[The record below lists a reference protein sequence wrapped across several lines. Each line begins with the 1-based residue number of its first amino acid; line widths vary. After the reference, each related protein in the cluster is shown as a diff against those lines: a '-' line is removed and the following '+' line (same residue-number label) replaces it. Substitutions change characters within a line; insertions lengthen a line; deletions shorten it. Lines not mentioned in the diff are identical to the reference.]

1 MKLNPICLF
10 FVLALSNG
18 AVYALSSDQDKLFH
32 IQADSAEIDESTGTS
47 IYRGSVTVDQ
57 GTMHIAADEIEI
69 HTHDSEVIQIIAR
82 MNKNSKQLAHYQQ
95 QPDDDSELIYAK
107 AREINYMI
115 QEEKLHLTGQAKL
128 QQLPNEFEGELLRY
142 DVKRGIVN
150 LRGSITADNNSGR
163 INMTLNPKKH

>member
-1 MKLNPICLF
+1 MKLNPICLS

-18 AVYALSSDQDKLFH
+18 AVYALSSDQDKQFD
-32 IQADSAEIDESTGTS
+32 IQADTAQIDKSTGIS
-47 IYRGSVTVDQ
+47 VYRGRVTVNQ

-69 HTHDSEVIQIIAR
+69 HTHNNEVIQIIAR

>member
-1 MKLNPICLF
+1 MKLNPISLF

-18 AVYALSSDQDKLFH
+18 ALYALSSDKDKQFY
-32 IQADSAEIDESTGTS
+32 IQADTAQIDKSTGIS
-47 IYRGSVTVDQ
+47 VYRGRVTVVQ

-82 MNKNSKQLAHYQQ
+82 MNKNSKALAHYEQ
-95 QPDDDSELIYAK
+95 QPDKDAELIYAN

-128 QQLPNEFEGELLRY
+128 HQLPNEFEGELLHY
-142 DVKRGIVN
+142 DIKRGIVN
-150 LRGSITADNNSGR
+150 MKGSITPDNKSGR